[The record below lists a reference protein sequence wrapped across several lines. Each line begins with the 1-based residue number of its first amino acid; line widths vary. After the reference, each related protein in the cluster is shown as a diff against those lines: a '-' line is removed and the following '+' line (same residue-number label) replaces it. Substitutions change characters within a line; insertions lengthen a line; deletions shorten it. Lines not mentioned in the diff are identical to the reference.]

1 MKQVQY
7 IKTGLL
13 SNLILILCICAT
25 WYSCNDDADQA
36 AAAPEILFMNE
47 NLTVDLNKATNPPIV
62 CVINAEAG
70 LKSVQTFIQKTGD
83 VEVALEKEVVSFFNK
98 LLFESNPGI

>member
-13 SNLILILCICAT
+13 SNLILILCICTT
-25 WYSCNDDADQA
+25 WYSCNDDTDQA
-36 AAAPEILFMNE
+36 ASAPEILFMNE

-62 CVINAEAG
+62 CVINSEAG

-83 VEVALEKEVVSFFNK
+83 VEVAL
-98 LLFESNPGI
+98 